1 MKDTMMDSGDKA
13 SGDRDVLL
21 ARYYDLEY
29 REYADDQDF
38 YVQYALALDPGKQLP
53 VLELGCGTGRILVAL
68 AQAGFDVV
76 GVDGSQAML
85 DVAAGHLK
93 AGGVWKRATLVR
105 SDMRHLEGVPE
116 GPFNMAF
123 CALNTF
129 AYLTSTED
137 QIAMLSCVSARL
149 VQHGILILDLT
160 PPLSHLMPPSS
171 GEMVYQ
177 GSYLDVEQQA
187 TIHKI
192 VTGVADDATQTHHVT
207 IFYDREGDD
216 GTLSRLMQRITMR
229 WTGRYEMELLLK
241 LVGYRVEQIYGGYE
255 LHEYGQGSE
264 RMIFLAR
271 T

>member
-1 MKDTMMDSGDKA
+1 MTVSGDTA
-13 SGDRDVLL
+13 PSDRDLLL

-29 REYADDQDF
+29 RHYADDLDF
-38 YVQYALALDPGKQLP
+38 YVQYALTLDPRKQLP

-68 AQAGFDVV
+68 AQAGFKVV

-93 AGGVWKRATLVR
+93 ASRVARRAALVR
-105 SDMRHLEGVPE
+105 SDMRHLEGVPG

-137 QIAMLSCVSARL
+137 QLAMLSCVRSRL
-149 VQHGILILDLT
+149 VQHGIFILDIT
-160 PPLSHLMPPSS
+160 PPLPHLLPPSS

-177 GSYLDVEQQA
+177 GSYHDAERQA
-187 TIHKI
+187 TIHKL
-192 VTGVADDATQTHHVT
+192 VTSVAGDAAQTHHIT
-207 IFYDREGDD
+207 IFYDREGVD
-216 GTLSRLMQRITMR
+216 GMLSRLTQRLTMR

-241 LVGYRVEQIYGGYE
+241 LEGYKVEQIYGGYE
-255 LHEYGQGSE
+255 LEDYGQGSE
-264 RMIFLAR
+264 RMIFVAR

>member
-1 MKDTMMDSGDKA
+1 
-13 SGDRDVLL
+13 
-21 ARYYDLEY
+21 
-29 REYADDQDF
+29 
-38 YVQYALALDPGKQLP
+38 
-53 VLELGCGTGRILVAL
+53 
-68 AQAGFDVV
+68 QAGLNVV

-93 AGGVWKRATLVR
+93 AGGVSKRVTLVR

-116 GPFNMAF
+116 GPFNMTF

-137 QIAMLSCVSARL
+137 QLAMLSCVRSRL

-160 PPLSHLMPPSS
+160 PPLPHLLPPSS

-177 GSYLDVEQQA
+177 GSYHDVEGQA
-187 TIHKI
+187 TIHKL
-192 VTGVADDATQTHHVT
+192 VSGVADDATQTHHVT
-207 IFYDREGDD
+207 IFYDREGENS
-216 GTLSRLMQRITMR
+216 TLSRLTQRLALR

-241 LVGYRVEQIYGGYE
+241 LAGYRVEQIYGGYE
-255 LHEYGQGSE
+255 LEEYGQGSE
-264 RMIFLAR
+264 RMIFVAR